1 MTKRTTKTKGEEEHF
16 RSGYDVGYQHGRNA
30 VKESLLEGLLQL
42 IKDHV
47 YVEESE

>member
-1 MTKRTTKTKGEEEHF
+1 MSKRTTKTKEEEQNF
-16 RSGYDVGYQHGRNA
+16 RNGYDVGYAHGRSA